1 MVMATMSRHINLR
14 SYTLKIAVAGIGYV
28 GLANAIMLDQ
38 SYQVTLLD
46 LNDEKVDLIN
56 KHTSPIKDS
65 MIDEFLPNVSKSF
78 KATHNLE
85 EAYSDKDLIIIAT
98 PTNYD
103 VETNSFDTSSI
114 ENTIKNILLYNKK
127 TIILIKSTIPVGYV
141 NHVRDIFK
149 YDDIY
154 FSRIF
159 KGGYCF
165 V

>member
-46 LNDEKVDLIN
+46 LNDAKVDLIN
-56 KHTSPIKDS
+56 KHISPIKDS

-114 ENTIKNILLYNKK
+114 ETTIKNILLYNKK
-127 TIILIKSTIPVGYV
+127 TTILIKSTIKRLTTT
-141 NHVRDIFK
+141 HSK
-149 YDDIY
+149 H
-154 FSRIF
+154 
-159 KGGYCF
+159 
-165 V
+165 